1 MSVPRFMVT
10 EERVEEANSEDEK
23 LTDTKHRN
31 ETASPPTH
39 PMSPLTTVIPD
50 TDSETDL
57 GLPYVCQYPP
67 PPHSGGIRITI
78 ADYQTLNTATFLN
91 DVIVDFYLDYLVREK
106 MSAQLE
112 GKVFIFSSYFF
123 KRLTADPAEGST
135 MAIVERDSK
144 LSLAQK
150 RHRRVLNWTKSIKLS
165 QQNLVIFPIC
175 KDSHWFLVIA
185 VMTRD
190 RSSLVVMD
198 SLGGENREVVDLIKE
213 YLVIELNM
221 EEGNTNLEEMKQ
233 IEVVRSCLPQQDNY
247 TDCGIYLLHYVEKM
261 LERPQDILC
270 PEEDLTTWF
279 PKSEVAGK
287 RSSLALLI
295 KQIAEDQAVSD
306 QILTFPDLLRED
318 EEDKQSN
325 EYLMF
330 GAADNNEDADD
341 IFNIIKA
348 ELSKL
353 SPPTNRRSIVNVQ
366 ETRVQQRT
374 SSPSSDSSGGVVPC
388 PPCGRGRKRFR
399 MGDQPVLSIFSKAEY
414 YRGMQNSEIK
424 FDQFLEMER
433 VNGDRVDVFS
443 QEEEE

>member
-1 MSVPRFMVT
+1 MIVPRFMVT
-10 EERVEEANSEDEK
+10 EEIVEETGSEDEK
-23 LTDTKHRN
+23 VPDTKHGRN

-50 TDSETDL
+50 TDSETDP
-57 GLPYVCQYPP
+57 GLPFVCQYPP
-67 PPHSGGIRITI
+67 PPHSGGVRITI
-78 ADYQTLNTATFLN
+78 PDYQTLNTATFLN

-175 KDSHWFLVIA
+175 KDSHWFLVTA

-190 RSSLVVMD
+190 RSFLVVMD

-221 EEGNTNLEEMKQ
+221 EEGNTNVEEMKQ
-233 IEVVRSCLPQQDNY
+233 MEVVRSCLPQQDNY
-247 TDCGIYLLHYVEKM
+247 TDCGLYLLHYVEKM

-270 PEEDLTTWF
+270 LDEDLSTWF

-306 QILTFPDLLRED
+306 QILTFPDLLREN
-318 EEDKQSN
+318 EEDEQSN
-325 EYLMF
+325 EDLMIS
-330 GAADNNEDADD
+330 AADNDEDADD

-353 SPPTNRRSIVNVQ
+353 SPPSNRRSIVNVK
-366 ETRVQQRT
+366 ETRVQLRT
-374 SSPSSDSSGGVVPC
+374 ASPSSDSSGGVV
-388 PPCGRGRKRFR
+388 PCGRGRKRFR
-399 MGDQPVLSIFSKAEY
+399 MGDQPVLSIFSEAEY
-414 YRGMQNSEIK
+414 YRGMESSEIK

-433 VNGDRVDVFS
+433 VKRDRVDVFS